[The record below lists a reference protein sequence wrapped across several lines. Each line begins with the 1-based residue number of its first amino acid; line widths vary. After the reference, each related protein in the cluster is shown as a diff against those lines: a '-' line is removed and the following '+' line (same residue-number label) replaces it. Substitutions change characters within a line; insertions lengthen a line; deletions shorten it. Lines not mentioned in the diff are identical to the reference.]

1 MLTKDCGD
9 AKNML
14 ESMATDSHSSN
25 PANAVLNSSE
35 KLSQLS
41 DDWDK
46 TEEWIKEGELFVDK
60 VIFSA
65 SINELR
71 YAGRRLVDVIRATQR
86 GDNKMASYHF
96 SQVQD
101 NLVKARHDV
110 VDAVVMHIS
119 EKTNKYRE
127 SLGAGNLKTHFSG
140 YEELSG
146 LLKTINQKI
155 TRSRG
160 NRENRDAIY
169 GEILSSDFKTLR
181 KLHDQ
186 LIASLPAIEQ
196 KIKAENTRQNQADL
210 ELKTNR
216 KIWIRNAAISWFISI
231 IAVIITV
238 IAVFK

>member
-1 MLTKDCGD
+1 MSTTDCGD

-25 PANAVLNSSE
+25 PANAVLNSFE
-35 KLSQLS
+35 KFSQLS

-46 TEEWIKEGELFVDK
+46 TEKWIKEGELFVGK
-60 VIFSA
+60 AILSP

-71 YAGRRLVDVIRATQR
+71 YAGRRLVDVIRAAQR
-86 GDNKMASYHF
+86 GDDERTSYHF

-127 SLGAGNLKTHFSG
+127 SIGAGNLKTHFSG
-140 YEELSG
+140 YEELFG

-155 TRSRG
+155 TCSRG
-160 NRENRDAIY
+160 NRENRDTIY
-169 GEILSSDFKTLR
+169 GEILNSDFKTLR
-181 KLHDQ
+181 KLYDQ

-196 KIKAENTRQNQADL
+196 KIQAENTRQNQADL

-216 KIWIRNAAISWFISI
+216 KIWIRSAAISWLIAI
-231 IAVIITV
+231 IAVT